1 MIKIMGNPIAFQLSF
16 DFGVTPEQA
25 CIMCHLSSNCNKC
38 CKQCVSKGTQCDN
51 SMQEC
56 SQTDLEYQGARWET
70 WLHLV
75 AVHYPELKKY
85 IPKKYHK
92 KLELQLNIY
101 NRKMKITCGK
111 EARNDNT
118 RF

>member
-1 MIKIMGNPIAFQLSF
+1 
-16 DFGVTPEQA
+16 
-25 CIMCHLSSNCNKC
+25 
-38 CKQCVSKGTQCDN
+38 
-51 SMQEC
+51 MQEC
-56 SQTDLEYQGARWET
+56 SQTDLEYQGTRWET

-92 KLELQLNIY
+92 ELELKLNIY

-111 EARNDNT
+111 EVRNDNT